1 MISSTGIDGGSF
13 VIGLSP
19 VDRITG
25 DDFGVGAGASVAPP
39 VLSEFEEL
47 EDRGFVV
54 LCGVIVG
61 GPTDSGLCG
70 RAVAANSPAVT
81 TTFAHR
87 APTHFLFI
95 RKFFTATSRVVGTP
109 SYFAPDVQAQPQVY
123 DFLCSNRVAS
133 AFSSPD
139 LGYGVRRSPSTVG

>member
-1 MISSTGIDGGSF
+1 MDGGSF

-25 DDFGVGAGASVAPP
+25 DDFGVGAGASAAPL
-39 VLSEFEEL
+39 VLSELPEEL

-61 GPTDSGLCG
+61 GPTDSGLCA

-81 TTFAHR
+81 AAIAHR
-87 APTHFLFI
+87 ARTHFLFI
-95 RKFFTATSRVVGTP
+95 RKFFTATSRVVGTLV
-109 SYFAPDVQAQPQVY
+109 FRA
-123 DFLCSNRVAS
+123 
-133 AFSSPD
+133 
-139 LGYGVRRSPSTVG
+139 